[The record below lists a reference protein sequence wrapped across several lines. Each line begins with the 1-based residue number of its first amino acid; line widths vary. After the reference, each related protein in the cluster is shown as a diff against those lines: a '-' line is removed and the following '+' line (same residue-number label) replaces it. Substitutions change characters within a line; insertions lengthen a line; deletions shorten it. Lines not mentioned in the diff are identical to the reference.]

1 MHQSSANLCAT
12 EGSDGEILNLR
23 LLRPSPNPAEDER
36 GDTRHDA
43 GHEDRPTVDGESHG
57 IAKCPTHGRPE
68 TSHERSSAVTLQEQ
82 VENHEPDRDAAFA
95 MEDAAAQ
102 QRPAT
107 IAVAVERD

>member
-1 MHQSSANLCAT
+1 MSAVTRDTMLAT
-12 EGSDGEILNLR
+12 RIVR
-23 LLRPSPNPAEDER
+23 LSTASHTASPNAPL
-36 GDTRHDA
+36 TA
-43 GHEDRPTVDGESHG
+43 GQRRAMNEAR
-57 IAKCPTHGRPE
+57 
-68 TSHERSSAVTLQEQ
+68 AVTLQEQ